1 MKRAEQIFGAALL
14 IFAIYMV
21 YECTLIDAGA
31 GSTNSG
37 IGAGFMPFWLSVGL
51 AISSAALLARA
62 VVLPEDRFAPL
73 FFSDKTGRI
82 RVVWVFAG
90 YLVAVAV
97 LKPLGIIFSLAILM
111 ATTMPAFGSRSWRVI
126 AVTSIAT
133 PACVFVV
140 FGLWLKV
147 DLPMGIL
154 ENVLSIY

>member
-1 MKRAEQIFGAALL
+1 MKRAEQILWAALL
-14 IFAIYMV
+14 LFAIYMV

-37 IGAGFMPFWLSVGL
+37 IGADFMPFWLSVGL
-51 AISSAALLARA
+51 AITSAALLLRA
-62 VVLPEDRFAPL
+62 TLLPSDRFAPV
-73 FFSDKTGRI
+73 FFSDKTGSL
-82 RVVWVFAG
+82 RVIWVFAG
-90 YLVAVAV
+90 YLAAVAV

-111 ATTMPAFGSRSWRVI
+111 AATMPAFGARSWKVI
-126 AVTSIAT
+126 AVTAIAT
-133 PACVFVV
+133 PASVFVV

>member
-1 MKRAEQIFGAALL
+1 MKRAEQILGVVLL
-14 IFAIYMV
+14 LFAIYMV
-21 YECTLIDAGA
+21 YECTLIEAGA

-51 AISSAALLARA
+51 AITSAVLLGRA
-62 VVLPEDRFAPL
+62 VVLPSDRFTLA
-73 FFSDKTGRI
+73 FFSDRAGGM
-82 RVVWVFAG
+82 RVFWVFAG

-97 LKPLGIIFSLAILM
+97 MKPLGMLISLAILM
-111 ATTMPAFGSRSWRVI
+111 ATTMPVFGSRNWKII
-126 AVTSIAT
+126 ALASIIT
-133 PACVFVV
+133 PLCVYLV